1 MSDRIPNL
9 GLPSSDPA
17 GLARPRRFRTVT
29 LGCKV
34 NQYETQYAQE
44 LLENAGWQAAE
55 PEEPA
60 DLCLVNTCTV
70 THEADVK
77 ARNLIRRLHRQQP
90 GAEIVVMGCYA
101 TRAPGEIGQIPGV
114 SLVVTDKDSLAQDLQ
129 PWGVTDSLPGIR
141 GFAGHQRALVKV
153 QDGCLLDCAYCII
166 PTVRPRFSS
175 RPIDDI
181 VSEVAGLV
189 ATGYHEIVLGGIHLG
204 HYGLDLSKGKP
215 REQWSRLW
223 HLLERLET
231 LPGEFRIRL
240 SSLDAAEARESLLKV
255 IAANRRVVP
264 HLHLCLQSGSDQVL
278 TSMRRRYTASRFL
291 EQVAMANDLLDQPAI
306 TTDLIVGYPC
316 ETEADFEASC
326 AVARQAGFAGM
337 HLFAFSAREGTRAAT
352 LPDPV
357 PAKVIHD
364 RMRRAAEVEASLA
377 DSYRRSLV
385 GRDLEVLVETAD
397 EARPGHVQGTACRGV
412 RVTLRGLLPALRRK
426 LVPVR
431 AIGVEGDVVVGEPVA
446 EGRALSGTR
455 ANPLPLPVSG
465 IRVALPVY

>member
-1 MSDRIPNL
+1 MPHLS
-9 GLPSSDPA
+9 PSHCVSPPTREPGA
-17 GLARPRRFRTVT
+17 RRFRTAT

-44 LLENAGWQAAE
+44 LLESAGWVAAA
-55 PEEPA
+55 PDEPA

-77 ARNLIRRLHRQQP
+77 ARQLIRRLNRQQP
-90 GAEIVVMGCYA
+90 GGEIVVMGCYA
-101 TRAPGEIGQIPGV
+101 TRAPEEIGKLPGV
-114 SLVVTDKDSLAQDLQ
+114 RHVVTDKDRLAQDLQ

-141 GFAGHQRALVKV
+141 GFAGHQRAFVKV

-175 RPIDDI
+175 RPMDDI

-189 ATGYHEIVLGGIHLG
+189 ATGYREIVLGGIHLG

-223 HLLERLET
+223 HLLDRLEA

-255 IAANRRVVP
+255 LAANRRVVP
-264 HLHLCLQSGSDQVL
+264 HLHLCLQSGSDRVL
-278 TSMRRRYTASRFL
+278 TSMRRRYSAGRFQ
-291 EQVAMANDLLDQPAI
+291 EQVAMARELLDHPAI
-306 TTDLIVGYPC
+306 TTDLIVGYPG
-316 ETEADFEASC
+316 ETEEDFEASC
-326 AVARQAGFAGM
+326 TVARQAGFASM

-357 PAKVIHD
+357 PPTVIHD

-377 DSYRRSLV
+377 DAYRRSLV
-385 GRDLEVLVETAD
+385 GRDLEVLVETAED
-397 EARPGHVQGTACRGV
+397 NRPGQVQGTACRGV
-412 RVTLRGLLPALRRK
+412 RVSLRGLLPALRRK

-431 AIGVEGDVVVGEPVA
+431 AIGVAGELVVGEPVA
-446 EGRALSGTR
+446 ETLNLSLNREHLPALAVTAGRM
-455 ANPLPLPVSG
+455 
-465 IRVALPVY
+465 ALPVC

>member
-1 MSDRIPNL
+1 MSEL
-9 GLPSSDPA
+9 LPSTGQPSIKPGDA
-17 GLARPRRFRTVT
+17 ARPRRFRTLT

-44 LLENAGWQAAE
+44 LLENAGWLAAG

-90 GAEIVVMGCYA
+90 GGEIVVMGCYA
-101 TRAPGEIGQIPGV
+101 TRAPDEVGQLPGV
-114 SLVVTDKDSLAQDLQ
+114 SRVVTDKDSLAQDLQ

-141 GFAGHQRALVKV
+141 GFAGHQRAFVKV

-175 RPIDDI
+175 RPVDEI

-189 ATGYHEIVLGGIHLG
+189 ASGYREIVLGGIHLG

-223 HLLERLET
+223 HLLDRLES

-240 SSLDAAEARESLLKV
+240 SSLDAAEARESLLKSL
-255 IAANRRVVP
+255 AANRRVVP
-264 HLHLCLQSGSDQVL
+264 HLHLCLQSGSDRVL
-278 TSMRRRYTASRFL
+278 TTMRRRYSAGRF
-291 EQVAMANDLLDQPAI
+291 
-306 TTDLIVGYPC
+306 
-316 ETEADFEASC
+316 
-326 AVARQAGFAGM
+326 
-337 HLFAFSAREGTRAAT
+337 
-352 LPDPV
+352 

-364 RMRRAAEVEASLA
+364 RMGRAAEVEASLA
-377 DSYRRSLV
+377 DAYRRSLA

-397 EARPGHVQGTACRGV
+397 ETRPGYVQGTACRGA
-412 RVTLRGLLPALRRK
+412 RVSLRGLLPALRRK

-431 AIGVEGDVVVGEPVA
+431 AIAVEGDMVVGEPVA
-446 EGRALSGTR
+446 EAQHAFHQENQTVLGRMQTDR
-455 ANPLPLPVSG
+455 ITLPVC
-465 IRVALPVY
+465 